1 MQSTITKSDELLNA
15 LRKNIVRGVYR
26 PGHRLPTRLEIG
38 EEFGV
43 GVSTIQRA
51 LDKLMETGFVESRA
65 RAGTFVVDHPPHL
78 SNFGLVIST
87 AGAWSRFCTAMFEAF
102 KWVTAG
108 QDVSFDQYLIGPS
121 VHEDPE
127 ANRLCSD
134 LRDGR
139 LRGVMLVGSVD
150 DLAGLKEHPGF
161 VESEIPGVVIQ
172 DTSTFDLPIVVPDVS
187 SFLDRAI
194 EYLRSKGRHRIAH
207 LCMDFP
213 WTQLEGFEQDIR
225 RRGVELKPF
234 WVQPVPF
241 GPLSRGA
248 AKVISM
254 MMHLTGDDRPDALI
268 VHDDNLVEHAVAGL
282 LAAGVRVPDDL
293 EVVTC
298 CNFPST
304 TPSVMPIKRLGSD
317 FRVLIKECFNA
328 IEMQRRGEEPAPMKL
343 IPAVFEEELPEDFLA
358 GVLPGAYRQV
368 RGRKL

>member
-1 MQSTITKSDELLNA
+1 MDA
-15 LRKNIVRGVYR
+15 LRRNIVRGIYR

-38 EEFGV
+38 EEYGV

-51 LDKLMETGFVESRA
+51 LDKLIETGFVESRA
-65 RAGTFVVDHPPHL
+65 RAGTFVADHPPHL
-78 SNFGLVIST
+78 FNFGLVIST
-87 AGAWSRFCTAMFEAF
+87 AGTWSRFYTAVLDAL

-108 QDVSFDQYLIGPS
+108 KDVSFDQYAIGPN
-121 VHEDPE
+121 VLTDPE

-139 LRGVMLVGSVD
+139 LRGVILAGSVE
-150 DLAGLKEHPGF
+150 DLAGLKEHPDF
-161 VESEIPGVVIQ
+161 IESEVPGVIIQ
-172 DTSTFDLPIVVPDVS
+172 DSTTFNLPRVGPDTS
-187 SFLDRAI
+187 SFIDRAI
-194 EYLRSKGRHRIAH
+194 EYLRAKGRRRIAH

-213 WTQLEGFEQDIR
+213 WTQLEVFEQEIR
-225 RRGVELKPF
+225 DRGVELKPF
-234 WVQPVPF
+234 WVQPVPV

-254 MMHLTGDDRPDALI
+254 MMQLKGDDRPDALI

-282 LAAGVRVPDDL
+282 LAAGVKVPDDL

-317 FRVLIKECFNA
+317 FRIVIEECFKA
-328 IEMQRRGEEPAPMKL
+328 IDAQRRGEKVPSIKL
-343 IPAVFEEELPEDFLA
+343 IPVVFEEELSDNFLA
-358 GVLPGAYRQV
+358 GVLPGAAK
-368 RGRKL
+368 RGISYKI